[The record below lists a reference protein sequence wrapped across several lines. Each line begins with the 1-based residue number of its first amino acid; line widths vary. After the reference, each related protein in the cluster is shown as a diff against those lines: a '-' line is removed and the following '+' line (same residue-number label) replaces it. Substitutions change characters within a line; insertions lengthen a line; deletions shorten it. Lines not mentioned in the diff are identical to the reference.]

1 MLDTQTADKNT
12 QIAGTYVIYSKY
24 FQSFI
29 CFIFHLCDDAELIF
43 SWCHYIFVTNVCLR
57 SDLCRNPPH
66 CAALWVNILS
76 LPFLFVYQTD
86 SPSYKA
92 ADVVSSSFSITWRK
106 GRKTRTHDLAHIVF
120 SHACCQ
126 CTHSLAQTKLE
137 PLLLSSTPSSS
148 WCTANVEKV
157 SDERRAL
164 SAHTTM
170 FRSAPIKA
178 TRTKQAQVN
187 GANPASAV
195 RLSSEHSRRRGDI
208 SPQASHSAGSHPAT
222 HCGPCQPAKNCSWR
236 GVNAV
241 YLDTHWLNN

>member
-126 CTHSLAQTKLE
+126 CTHGLAQTKLE
-137 PLLLSSTPSSS
+137 PLLLSSNSLLLMVHRKRREGQRWTTSIVRTHNHVPFSSNKSNKNKTSTGERCESCFCSSS
-148 WCTANVEKV
+148 VI
-157 SDERRAL
+157 RAQQ
-164 SAHTTM
+164 
-170 FRSAPIKA
+170 A
-178 TRTKQAQVN
+178 TR
-187 GANPASAV
+187 
-195 RLSSEHSRRRGDI
+195 RH
-208 SPQASHSAGSHPAT
+208 
-222 HCGPCQPAKNCSWR
+222 QPTSITLCWFPSGHTLWS
-236 GVNAV
+236 
-241 YLDTHWLNN
+241 LPTC